1 MSRREYDLDG
11 RLAAEVLPLEHA
23 RRGAF
28 AQGYRYT
35 YDRAGRRLQATAPG
49 GILYERNTYD
59 AAGNVI
65 RDIDGAVY
73 GFDLSGRRTSVTTP
87 EGSSQTF
94 AYDASGNLTC
104 TTDSMGYTTRFQTDA
119 WGRVTLVTRADG
131 SHERYTYDH
140 AGNILTATDGEGHTA
155 SYAYNCRG
163 LLSTRTDAMGAS
175 EHFRYDREGN
185 MVESTDRNGV
195 RLTLTYNMYQSLTGR
210 RSMDGGINGEGVLYT
225 EYSYDRAENLLIR
238 EEECYM
244 SKYTELDKDL
254 KKIRNNSNYDL
265 YKINLES
272 QRRIDKFYN
281 EEIPGND
288 MMSRKYKLDSYIKRR
303 NILYFPIIITII
315 FGLLV
320 NLVFAKFDGFTDFYK
335 IYKQLQT
342 IPTGAEGV
350 NVLDLAGLYI
360 MLYILLIVV
369 TDVLVCIFFIPFPP
383 LYFLFDIDR
392 HKQQQMEYELTILND
407 KIDEKIKKDKVKDDY
422 VCCVKKYSTRQMLCI
437 IGPLIVMFIFGY
449 TYGLTW
455 DKIAVLTLIG
465 GVTGYNVLK
474 VNKDNENNMY

>member
-1 MSRREYDLDG
+1 MPVTIAGRSLAAYIYDVDENRTGLTDLTGKRTEYEYDYAD
-11 RLAAEVLPLEHA
+11 RLRKVYDNGNCQAC
-23 RRGAF
+23 
-28 AQGYRYT
+28 YT
-35 YDRAGRRLQATAPG
+35 YNPDGTVKALEIG
-49 GILYERNTYD
+49 GN
-59 AAGNVI
+59 
-65 RDIDGAVY
+65 
-73 GFDLSGRRTSVTTP
+73 S
-87 EGSSQTF
+87 
-94 AYDASGNLTC
+94 
-104 TTDSMGYTTRFQTDA
+104 
-119 WGRVTLVTRADG
+119 
-131 SHERYTYDH
+131 
-140 AGNILTATDGEGHTA
+140 
-155 SYAYNCRG
+155 
-163 LLSTRTDAMGAS
+163 
-175 EHFRYDREGN
+175 
-185 MVESTDRNGV
+185 
-195 RLTLTYNMYQSLTGR
+195 
-210 RSMDGGINGEGVLYT
+210 GEGVLYT
-225 EYSYDRAENLLIR
+225 EYIYDRAENLWIHGR
-238 EEECYM
+238 ECNM

-254 KKIRNNSNYDL
+254 KKIRNNSNFDL

-272 QRRIDKFYN
+272 QRRIDKFYS

-288 MMSRKYKLDSYIKRR
+288 MLSRKYKLDSYIKRR

-320 NLVFAKFDGFTDFYK
+320 NLVFAKFDGFNDFYK

-342 IPTGAEGV
+342 IPIGAEGV

-369 TDVLVCIFFIPFPP
+369 TGVLVCIFFIPFPP

-392 HKQQQMEYELTILND
+392 HKQQQMEYELIILND
-407 KIDEKIKKDKVKDDY
+407 KIEEKIKKDKGKNEDDCA
-422 VCCVKKYSTRQMLCI
+422 CCVKKFTTRQMLCI